1 MYKVYLA
8 GPITG
13 LSYEGCTSW
22 REYAKAQLDEAYLVG
37 LDPMRQKDYLLR
49 EKIVGD
55 AYDTVLSCSR
65 GIMTRDHWDCTRCDV
80 ILVNLIGATK
90 VSIGTVME
98 IAWAW
103 DNDIPVVLC
112 IEKEGNIHDHA
123 MIREATGFRVNS
135 LEEGLTVV
143 KAILST

>member
-22 REYAKAQLDEAYLVG
+22 RDWAFKELYNAGHDG
-37 LDPMRQKDYLLR
+37 LDPMRAKGYLAR
-49 EKIVGD
+49 EDCIGSD
-55 AYDTVLSCSR
+55 YDTVLSCSR

-80 ILVNLIGATK
+80 LLVNLIGATN

-98 IAWAW
+98 IAWAFECR
-103 DNDIPVVLC
+103 IPIVLC
-112 IEKEGNIHDHA
+112 IEKEGNVHDHA
-123 MIREATGFRVNS
+123 MIREAVGFRVET
-135 LEEGLTVV
+135 LEEGLNVV
-143 KAILST
+143 KAILSL